1 VGTGTDAAGGATG
14 EGMLAGIRVVDLAGE
29 PAAIAGRVL
38 ADLGAD
44 VVLIEPPQGVPLRDL
59 PHTFAAWG
67 AGKRSVVVE
76 SADDP
81 RLDALLADADLVI
94 EAIAEIPEAKHALFA
109 ELAGITRPD
118 ALLAT
123 NTSAISVTGI
133 AEASGRAER
142 VVGLHFFN
150 PAPLMPLVEV
160 VRTALVD
167 DDAYAAALAF
177 AEGLG
182 KVAVACP
189 DTPGFIVNRVLVPML
204 NDAVR
209 ALVETG
215 VDPADLDRALVAGAG
230 WPMGP
235 LALIDLIGVDVQVHA
250 SEALAEGL
258 GDNAFAPHPLL
269 LQMLRDGRLGRK
281 AGGGFHA
288 YGS

>member
-1 VGTGTDAAGGATG
+1 MLVGVVGLGTMGAGIAQVCVEAGHDVVGHDGSADARAAAAERVAGGLGRRVAKGQLDQVAADAALARLAIVD
-14 EGMLAGIRVVDLAGE
+14 ELAGLAG
-29 PAAIAGRVL
+29 
-38 ADLGAD
+38 
-44 VVLIEPPQGVPLRDL
+44 
-59 PHTFAAWG
+59 
-67 AGKRSVVVE
+67 
-76 SADDP
+76 
-81 RLDALLADADLVI
+81 ADLVI

-109 ELAGITRPD
+109 ELAGLTRPD

-133 AEASGRAER
+133 AEASGRPER

-160 VRTALVD
+160 VRTALVH
-167 DDAYAAALAF
+167 DDAFAAALAF
-177 AEGLG
+177 AAGLG
-182 KVAVACP
+182 KEAVPCP

-209 ALVETG
+209 TLVETG
-215 VDPADLDRALVAGAG
+215 VEPADLDRALVAGAG

-250 SEALAEGL
+250 SEALVAGL
-258 GDNAFAPHPLL
+258 GDDAFAPHPLL
-269 LQMLRDGRLGRK
+269 LEMLRDGRLGRK
-281 AGGGFHA
+281 AGGGFHP